1 MILYNVTIT
10 VDAEV
15 EPQWL
20 QWMQEVHIPDVLRT
34 GCFEEARLLRLLHM
48 DEPGQCTYAVQYRCR
63 DLRDLARYEENYAD
77 RLRREHT
84 EKFKD
89 KFVAF
94 RTVLEE
100 RASFDKKQSV

>member
-10 VDAEV
+10 VDADV

-20 QWMQEVHIPDVLRT
+20 QWMKEVHIPDVLRT
-34 GCFEEARLLRLLHM
+34 GCFEGARLLRLLHM

-63 DLRDLARYEENYAD
+63 DLDHLTRYEQNYAD
-77 RLRREHT
+77 RLRRAHA

-100 RASFDKKQSV
+100 QATFDKIQST